1 MHVVQPKAPV
11 VGRVVSSEPCLSGRS
26 AAFVRHI
33 SIDVSGTPLAG
44 SFRAGQAFGVLA
56 PGEDQRG
63 KRHTVRLY
71 SLACPSWGEDGEG
84 TVLSTTVKRL
94 IDEYQPGV
102 RDDDQE
108 DHSLF
113 LGLCSNYLCDLKP
126 GDEVLVTGPAGR
138 HFLLPEDPSR
148 HDYLFIATGTGIAP
162 FFGMVREL
170 LEGSGGPV
178 NRRIDLIAGAPY
190 TTELIYDPFFAEL
203 AQKHANFHYHRAISR
218 SDAHAEY
225 VDHYLERTLDS
236 SGFRSLLEGDRT
248 LIYMCGVMGMQ
259 IGVYRTLARQGLSGG
274 YMDIREPL
282 VLEDHEQWQDEDIKR
297 GVRPGPRCL
306 VEVY

>member
-44 SFRAGQAFGVLA
+44 AFRAGQTFGVLA
-56 PGEDQRG
+56 PGEDERG
-63 KRHTVRLY
+63 RRHTVRLY
-71 SLACPSWGEDGEG
+71 SLACPSWGEDGG
-84 TVLSTTVKRL
+84 GAVLSTTVKRL
-94 IDEYQPGV
+94 IDEYEPGT
-102 RDDDQE
+102 RDEDQE
-108 DHSLF
+108 EHSLF
-113 LGLCSNYLCDLKP
+113 LGICSNYLCDRKP

-138 HFLLPEDPSR
+138 HFLLPEDPSE

-162 FFGMVREL
+162 FYGMVREL
-170 LEGSGGPV
+170 LERADGPV
-178 NRRIDLIAGAPY
+178 DRRIHLIAGAPY

-203 AQKHANFHYHRAISR
+203 EQTHSNFHYHRVISR
-218 SDAHAEY
+218 SDVRGEY
-225 VDHYLERTLDS
+225 VDHYLERTFDS

-259 IGVYRTLARQGLSGG
+259 FGVYRTLARHGLSRG

-282 VLEDHEQWQDEDIKR
+282 ALDDHEQWQDADIKR